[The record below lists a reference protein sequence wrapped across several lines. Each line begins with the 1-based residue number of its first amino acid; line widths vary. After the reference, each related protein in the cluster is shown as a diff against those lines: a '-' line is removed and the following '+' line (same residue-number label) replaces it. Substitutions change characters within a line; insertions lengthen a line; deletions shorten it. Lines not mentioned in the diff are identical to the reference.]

1 MSSSVSLGSPTPQR
15 VLVDLGPI
23 AQLRAGRLARR
34 LPQLYLGLVLYGV
47 SLALM
52 VRGAL
57 GLAPWDVL
65 HSGFIRHVPM
75 TLGQAVVLFSF
86 VVLVLWIPL
95 REMPGLGTISNA
107 IVVGLSADATL
118 AVLARPDGVPA
129 RAGLMV
135 GGVVLCGLASALYI
149 GAQLGRGPR
158 DGLMTGLSRRTG
170 LSLRLVRTGLEVTV
184 VAIGLLLGG
193 VLGVGT
199 IAYALAIGPLTQLM
213 LPWFTVELAGGPV
226 RGDASSGEGGVID
239 RDVVELA
246 GEGGRARHARAALA
260 DPPEAGVVADV

>member
-1 MSSSVSLGSPTPQR
+1 MSSTTPCDVTSPR
-15 VLVDLGPI
+15 AVLTDLGPV

-34 LPQLYLGLVLYGV
+34 LPQLYVGLFLYGV
-47 SLALM
+47 SLAMM

-95 REMPGLGTISNA
+95 REMPGIGTISNA
-107 IVVGLSADATL
+107 LVVGFSADLTL
-118 AVLARPDGVPA
+118 AVLDRPDGIAA
-129 RAGLMV
+129 RIALMI
-135 GGVVLCGLASALYI
+135 GGVALCGLASALYI

-158 DGLMTGLSRRTG
+158 DGLMTGLARRTG
-170 LSLRLVRTGLEVTV
+170 LSLRLVRTGLEVAV
-184 VAIGLLLGG
+184 VVIGLLLGG

-199 IAYALAIGPLTQLM
+199 VVYALAIGPLTQLM
-213 LPWFTVELAGGPV
+213 LPWFTVDLMGP
-226 RGDASSGEGGVID
+226 DAD
-239 RDVVELA
+239 
-246 GEGGRARHARAALA
+246 
-260 DPPEAGVVADV
+260 